1 VSIKY
6 EPTKLLKKIAP
17 KKKIEKLVNSNLTLK
32 KSVLSMFD
40 DIDFIS
46 KKTIEKVALK
56 TVKQYKKRFKN
67 EKESGLSAS
76 AAKEAAL
83 ADKKLMVNRVQSAIV
98 LEVSQEIKKE
108 YLGEFYIWLPSNA
121 QEPDPEH
128 QLNYGSTFQVGKGEM
143 PGERYGCLCGM
154 DILVKGTK
162 LDI

>member
-1 VSIKY
+1 
-6 EPTKLLKKIAP
+6 
-17 KKKIEKLVNSNLTLK
+17 
-32 KSVLSMFD
+32 MFD